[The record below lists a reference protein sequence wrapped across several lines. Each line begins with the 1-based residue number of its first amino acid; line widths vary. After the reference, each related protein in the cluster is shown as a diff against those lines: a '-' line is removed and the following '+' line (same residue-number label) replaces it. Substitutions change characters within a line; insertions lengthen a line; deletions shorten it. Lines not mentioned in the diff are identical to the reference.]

1 MSLAATEARGVETRA
16 PARPATDL
24 RASEERPRDV
34 RPYVAAAVR
43 RVSGS
48 LVEAAP
54 LPAASLY
61 ELVAV
66 GVSDLLGEVVRVEGE
81 VATIQ
86 VYEDTQGLRVGEPV
100 TPTGLPLAARL
111 GPGLLGSVLDGVGR
125 PLHSVAAAGD
135 IFVRPGARAE
145 TLDSR
150 KEWRFEARRSAGD
163 AVRGG
168 DVLGVVQE
176 RPGFEH
182 RVMVPPGVQ
191 GVLAEIESCTATVD
205 HPIARLADGTPLTLA
220 QSWPVRRPRPFAERL
235 AAERP
240 FVTGQRVFDLLF
252 PVAEGGSVALPGGFG
267 TGKTVVEQSLA
278 KFGDA
283 DVVVFVGCGERGNEI
298 AEVLHEFP
306 ALEDPRSGRALME
319 RTVLVVNTSNMP
331 VAARE
336 ASIYLG
342 MTIGE
347 YYRDMGYRVAVMA
360 DSVSRWAEALREL
373 GARLQEMPGEE
384 GYPTYLANRLG
395 RFCERAGRVTAAGSP
410 EREGVLTFIGSVS
423 PPGGDLSEPVTQ
435 AALRVAGAMWALDP
449 GLAQKRVFPAVDLEL
464 SYTLFVDEV
473 AKWMSLHAG
482 EGWPD
487 LRRRV
492 LGLLQRERELED
504 IAALIGR
511 DALQE
516 PERFVLDSAALFHEV
531 VLQQNAF
538 NPVDATSSLPKTH
551 ALARL
556 AIAAYGAGAAAL
568 EQGRPLESIPLQ
580 ALRTALLK
588 LRHAPEEDW
597 RPVAAAVEEQIARL
611 AGAATAMT
619 PDDTMSATT

>member
-1 MSLAATEARGVETRA
+1 MSA
-16 PARPATDL
+16 PAAW
-24 RASEERPRDV
+24 
-34 RPYVAAAVR
+34 VR

-54 LPAASLY
+54 LASASLY
-61 ELVAV
+61 ELVRV
-66 GVSDLLGEVVRVEGE
+66 GERDLLGEVVRIDGE
-81 VATIQ
+81 RATIQ
-86 VYEDTQGLRVGEPV
+86 VYEETQGLAVGEPV
-100 TPTGLPLAARL
+100 EPTGRSLEAQL

-125 PLHSVAAAGD
+125 PLHDVAASSGL
-135 IFVRPGARAE
+135 FVLPGTSAA
-145 TLDSR
+145 TLDASR
-150 KEWRFEARRSAGD
+150 TWRFEAMRSPGD
-163 AVRGG
+163 SVRGG
-168 DVLGVVQE
+168 DVLGWVEE
-176 RPGFEH
+176 RPGLKH
-182 RVMVPPGVQ
+182 QILVPPGLS
-191 GVLAEIESCTATVD
+191 GTLASLDSAEATVVD
-205 HPIARLADGTPLTLA
+205 VVGTLRDGTHLSLSH
-220 QSWPVRRPRPFAERL
+220 SWPVRRPRPFSARL
-235 AAERP
+235 PGERP
-240 FVTGQRVFDLLF
+240 FVTGQRVFDFLF
-252 PVAEGGSVALPGGFG
+252 PAAEGGSVALPGGFG

-298 AEVLHEFP
+298 AEVLDEFP
-306 ALEDPRSGRALME
+306 ALEDPRTGRALME

-395 RFCERAGRVTAAGSP
+395 SFCERAGRVSVLGSP

-435 AALRVAGAMWALDP
+435 AALRVAGSMWALDP

-464 SYTLFVDEV
+464 SYTLFVNEV
-473 AKWMSLHAG
+473 SEWMAEHSG
-482 EGWPD
+482 EDWID

-492 LGLLQRERELED
+492 LDLLRRERELED

-511 DALQE
+511 DALQDR
-516 PERFVLDSAALFHEV
+516 ERFVLDGAALFREV

-538 NPVDATSSLPKTH
+538 NPVDASSSLAKTH

-556 AIAAYGAGAAAL
+556 AFEAYETGIAAL
-568 EQGRPLESIPLQ
+568 EQGRPSEALPLQ
-580 ALRTALLK
+580 AVRSALLR
-588 LRHAPEEDW
+588 LRHAPEEEW
-597 RPVAAAVEEQIARL
+597 RDEARTAEEAIRSMAAAPAARE
-611 AGAATAMT
+611 GAQ
-619 PDDTMSATT
+619 

>member
-1 MSLAATEARGVETRA
+1 MNRDSVRSGSPVREGSS
-16 PARPATDL
+16 RPAADGDAL
-24 RASEERPRDV
+24 IK
-34 RPYVAAAVR
+34 

-48 LVEAAP
+48 LVQAAP
-54 LPAASLY
+54 LRGASLY
-61 ELVAV
+61 DLLYV
-66 GVSDLLGEVVRVEGE
+66 GRQGLLGEVVRVDGDL
-81 VATIQ
+81 ATIQ
-86 VYEDTQGLRVGEPV
+86 VYEDTQGLRTGEGV
-100 TPTGLPLAARL
+100 RPTGRPLEAEL

-125 PLHSVAAAGD
+125 PLRELAVDGD
-135 IFVRPGARAE
+135 IFVRPGAKSP
-145 TLDSR
+145 TLDPDRAWS
-150 KEWRFEARRSAGD
+150 FAARCAVADRVQPGD
-163 AVRGG
+163 L
-168 DVLGVVQE
+168 LGTVEE

-182 RVMVPPGVQ
+182 RILVPPGVA
-191 GVLAEIESCTATVD
+191 GVVAAIETCTATV
-205 HPIARLADGTPLTLA
+205 HQPVAHLADGRELTLA
-220 QSWPVRRPRPFAERL
+220 HAWPVRTPRPHAERL
-235 AAERP
+235 ASSRP

-283 DVVVFVGCGERGNEI
+283 DVMIFVGCGERGNEI
-298 AEVLHEFP
+298 AEVLDEFP
-306 ALEDPRSGRALME
+306 ALEDPRTGRALME

-347 YYRDMGYRVAVMA
+347 YFRDMGYRVAVMA

-373 GARLQEMPGEE
+373 AARMQEMPGEE

-395 RFCERAGRVTAAGSP
+395 RFCERSGRVRALGSP
-410 EREGVLTFIGSVS
+410 EREGVVTFIGSVS

-449 GLAQKRVFPAVDLEL
+449 TLAQKRSFPAVDLEL

-473 AKWMSLHAG
+473 KEWMAENAG
-482 EGWPD
+482 EDWAG

-492 LGLLQRERELED
+492 LDLLQRERDLED

-511 DALQE
+511 DALQDR
-516 PERFVLDSAALFHEV
+516 ERFVLDAASLFREV
-531 VLQQNAF
+531 VLAQNAF
-538 NPVDATSSLPKTH
+538 DPVDASSSLHKTY

-556 AIAAYGAGAAAL
+556 AFDLYERGVDGLDRGVPADAL
-568 EQGRPLESIPLQ
+568 PVPEARSRLLQ
-580 ALRTALLK
+580 
-588 LRHAPEEDW
+588 LRHAAKNVWEE
-597 RPVAAAVEEQIARL
+597 RARAAE
-611 AGAATAMT
+611 AAIQEIGGISTTAE
-619 PDDTMSATT
+619 PAP

>member
-1 MSLAATEARGVETRA
+1 MSAVAR
-16 PARPATDL
+16 
-24 RASEERPRDV
+24 
-34 RPYVAAAVR
+34 VR

-48 LVEAAP
+48 LVEAGP
-54 LPAASLY
+54 IPAAALY
-61 ELVAV
+61 ELVRV
-66 GVSDLLGEVVRVEGE
+66 GERELLGEIVRTEGDL
-81 VATIQ
+81 ATLQ
-86 VYEDTQGLRVGEPV
+86 VYEDTQGLRVGERV
-100 TPTGLPLAARL
+100 VPTGRPLAAVL

-125 PLHSVAAAGD
+125 PLGEIAASGD
-135 IFVRPGARAE
+135 IYVRPGTRAE
-145 TLDSR
+145 TLAGSKR
-150 KEWRFEARRSAGD
+150 WSFEAVRRPGD
-163 AVRGG
+163 AVRPG
-168 DVLGVVQE
+168 DVLGTVE
-176 RPGFEH
+176 EKPGFVH
-182 RVMVPPGVQ
+182 RVLVPPDVRGV
-191 GVLAEIESCTATVD
+191 VSEIESTTATV
-205 HPIARLADGTPLTLA
+205 HEPIAVLEDGTRLALA
-220 QSWPVRRPRPFAERL
+220 HAWPVRRPRPYAARL
-235 AAERP
+235 AGVRP
-240 FVTGQRVFDLLF
+240 YVTGQRVFDFLF
-252 PVAEGGSVALPGGFG
+252 PVAEGGAVALPGGFG

-298 AEVLHEFP
+298 AEVLDEFP
-306 ALEDPRSGRALME
+306 ALEDPRTGRALME

-395 RFCERAGRVTAAGSP
+395 RFCERSGRVTAAGSP

-435 AALRVAGAMWALDP
+435 AALRVAGTMWALDP
-449 GLAQKRVFPAVDLEL
+449 SLAQKRVFPAVDLEL
-464 SYTLFVDEV
+464 SYTLFVNEISD
-473 AKWMSLHAG
+473 WMAEHSGQDWL
-482 EGWPD
+482 D
-487 LRRRV
+487 LRRRA
-492 LGLLQRERELED
+492 LELLQKERELED

-511 DALQE
+511 DALQDR
-516 PERFVLDSAALFHEV
+516 ERFVLDSASLFREV

-556 AIAAYGAGAAAL
+556 AMAVSDAGARALESGRGYEELPLAAL
-568 EQGRPLESIPLQ
+568 R
-580 ALRTALLK
+580 AALLR
-588 LRHAPEEDW
+588 LRHAPESGWQELVEPLEQEIHRMAPAAPSGAH
-597 RPVAAAVEEQIARL
+597 RP
-611 AGAATAMT
+611 
-619 PDDTMSATT
+619 

>member
-1 MSLAATEARGVETRA
+1 MSAPPAAH
-16 PARPATDL
+16 
-24 RASEERPRDV
+24 
-34 RPYVAAAVR
+34 VR

-54 LPAASLY
+54 LPGASLY

-66 GVSDLLGEVVRVEGE
+66 GEHDLLGEVVRTDRE
-81 VATIQ
+81 VATVQ

-100 TPTGLPLAARL
+100 EATGAPLVARL

-125 PLHSVAAAGD
+125 PLRSIAASGD
-135 IFVRPGARAE
+135 IFVRPGTRAE
-145 TLDSR
+145 TLDTAR
-150 KEWRFEARRSAGD
+150 EWDFRARLRAGD

-168 DVLGVVQE
+168 DVLGVVEE

-182 RVMVPPGVQ
+182 RILVPPDVE
-191 GVLAEIESCTATVD
+191 GVLAEIESCAATVD
-205 HPIARLADGTPLTLA
+205 RPVARLADGTPLTLA
-220 QSWPVRRPRPFAERL
+220 QSWPVRRPRPFAQRL
-235 AAERP
+235 AGERP
-240 FVTGQRVFDLLF
+240 FVTGQRVFDFLF

-283 DVVVFVGCGERGNEI
+283 DVVVFIGCGERGNEI
-298 AEVLHEFP
+298 AEVLDEFP
-306 ALEDPRSGRALME
+306 ALEDPRTGRALME

-395 RFCERAGRVTAAGSP
+395 RFCERAGRVTATGSP
-410 EREGVLTFIGSVS
+410 EREGALTFIGSVS

-449 GLAQKRVFPAVDLEL
+449 GLAQKRVFPAVDLDL
-464 SYTLFVDEV
+464 SYTLFVNEV
-473 AKWMSLHAG
+473 AGWMSEHSG
-482 EGWPD
+482 EAWLE
-487 LRRRV
+487 LRRHV
-492 LGLLQRERELED
+492 LELLQRERELED

-511 DALQE
+511 DALQDR
-516 PERFVLDSAALFHEV
+516 ERFVLDAASLFHEV

-538 NPVDATSSLPKTH
+538 NPIDATSSLPKTH

-556 AIAAYGAGAAAL
+556 SFAAYEAGAQAL
-568 EQGRPLESIPLQ
+568 ERGGTLESIPFQ
-580 ALRTALLK
+580 AVRSALLR
-588 LRHAPEEDW
+588 LRHAPEDAW
-597 RPVAAAVEEQIARL
+597 RELAASIDAQIARV
-611 AGAATAMT
+611 AAVPGDAE
-619 PDDTMSATT
+619 P

>member
-1 MSLAATEARGVETRA
+1 MNGLAT
-16 PARPATDL
+16 
-24 RASEERPRDV
+24 
-34 RPYVAAAVR
+34 VR

-54 LPAASLY
+54 MAGAALY
-61 ELVAV
+61 ELVRV
-66 GVSDLLGEVVRVEGE
+66 GERDLLGEIVRVEG
-81 VATIQ
+81 VRATVQ
-86 VYEDTQGLRVGEPV
+86 VYEDTSGLRVGEPV
-100 TPTGLPLAARL
+100 HPTGRPLEAEL

-125 PLHSVAAAGD
+125 PLGDVAVSSGL
-135 IFVRPGARAE
+135 FVRPGTTAP
-145 TLDSR
+145 TLDRSKR
-150 KEWRFEARRSAGD
+150 WTFEAGHGPGD
-163 AVRGG
+163 VVHAG
-168 DVLGVVQE
+168 DVLGWVEE
-176 RPGFEH
+176 RPGMRH
-182 RVMVPPGVQ
+182 AILLPPGLD
-191 GVLAEIESCTATVD
+191 GTLASLGSGDFTVD
-205 HPIARLADGTPLTLA
+205 DEIGALQDGTPLRLA
-220 QSWPVRRPRPFAERL
+220 HSWPVRRPRPYRERL
-235 AAERP
+235 PGVRP
-240 FVTGQRVFDLLF
+240 FVTGQRVFDFLF

-267 TGKTVVEQSLA
+267 TGKTVVEQSLS

-283 DVVVFVGCGERGNEI
+283 DVMIFIGCGERGNEI
-298 AEVLHEFP
+298 AEVLDEFP
-306 ALEDPRSGRALME
+306 ALEDPRTGRALME

-395 RFCERAGRVTAAGSP
+395 SFCERAGRVAVAGAP

-435 AALRVAGAMWALDP
+435 AALRVAGTMWALDP
-449 GLAQKRVFPAVDLEL
+449 QLAQKRVFPAVDLEL
-464 SYTLFVDEV
+464 SYTLFVSEISP
-473 AKWMSLHAG
+473 WMAEHSG
-482 EGWPD
+482 EDWID

-492 LGLLQRERELED
+492 LDLLRRERELED

-511 DALQE
+511 DALQDR
-516 PERFVLDSAALFHEV
+516 ERFVLDGAALFREV

-538 NPVDATSSLPKTH
+538 NPVDASSSLAKTH

-556 AIAAYGAGAAAL
+556 AFETYRAGAEAL
-568 EQGRPLESIPLQ
+568 EGGRSLDAIPLQ
-580 ALRTALLK
+580 AARSALLR
-588 LRHAPEEDW
+588 LRHTPEGEW
-597 RPVAAAVEEQIARL
+597 RDQAAAVERMIEDVRAP
-611 AGAATAMT
+611 AASREVRA
-619 PDDTMSATT
+619 